1 MYNINKNMPLSVRL
15 SKRGLE
21 WASKN
26 NIMYDD
32 NNCIKVSLEQLFLIL
47 EKSNLIESNVFVSD
61 DDFERFGEHTTKD
74 IYDLE
79 LSLGSCKDN
88 DLIVL
93 TQKYILDMK
102 IRLLKN
108 DIELKMMELQN
119 LERAKN
125 GLSAEINS
133 KKNTK

>member
-1 MYNINKNMPLSVRL
+1 MYNINKNMPLSIRL
-15 SKRGLE
+15 SKGGLE

-26 NIMYDD
+26 NVMYDN
-32 NNCIKVSLEQLFLIL
+32 NNCIRVSLEQLFIIL
-47 EKSNLIESNVFVSD
+47 GKSNLIESNIFVSD
-61 DDFERFGEHTTKD
+61 DNFEQFGEHTTKD

-79 LSLGSCKDN
+79 LLLESSKDN

-119 LERAKN
+119 LERTKN
-125 GLSAEINS
+125 SLSAETNS